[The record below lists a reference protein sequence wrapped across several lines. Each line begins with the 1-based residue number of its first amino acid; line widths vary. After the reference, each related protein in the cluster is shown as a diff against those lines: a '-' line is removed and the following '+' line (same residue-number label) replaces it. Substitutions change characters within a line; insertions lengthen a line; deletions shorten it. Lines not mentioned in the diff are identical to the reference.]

1 MKKTILFLCALL
13 FFLSFSSTAYS
24 EDFSREKYNSTLEAY
39 DLSSF
44 ENELDDDTQKMLE
57 ELGLLDFSYDSIT
70 RISLNDIVKLIKSLL
85 SKKAELP
92 IKSSVTVLVFILLS
106 ALLQSLK
113 NDSDSSVNTI
123 Y

>member
-13 FFLSFSSTAYS
+13 FFLSFSGTAYS

-85 SKKAELP
+85 SKKA
-92 IKSSVTVLVFILLS
+92 
-106 ALLQSLK
+106 
-113 NDSDSSVNTI
+113 
-123 Y
+123 